1 MDHDAAPHD
10 ADLDDGAAPPDDV
23 PVDAD
28 AVDADTAVLPDAE
41 EVLALLEDVVALHG
55 HGRVATTVRACLEVA
70 REQVLAGAGAPDAA
84 EVADDVTRVIA
95 EVAGGR
101 LVRVINATGVV
112 LHTNLGRA
120 PLSAAA
126 RRAVVAAVGYTDLEF
141 DLATGARGS
150 RATRLGELIVA
161 LTHAE
166 DATVV
171 NNGAAALVLV
181 LAANAAGR
189 EVVVSRRELAT
200 IGGPYR
206 LAELMRAAGVVVV
219 EVGTR
224 EATTRADYAAALGP
238 ATAAVLKVQRSA
250 TEAAGLTDDADLGA
264 LADLAHAHGV
274 PLVHDLGT
282 GLLRPVAIGPLAG
295 EPSVAASLAAGVD
308 VVVVSGDKVLG
319 GPQSGLIVG
328 RATLVE
334 ASRKH
339 PLARAL
345 RIDKMQRAALE
356 ATLAAHEHA
365 VLPLEVPTVAMLGVE
380 EDALADRARW
390 MAAQVGAPAEA
401 RAVEGSVGGGALPG
415 VVLASWAVALIVDD
429 AEAVSTRLRQGEV
442 PVIARIADGVVLID
456 LRTVPPDQDAE
467 LVDLVLAALD

>member
-1 MDHDAAPHD
+1 M
-10 ADLDDGAAPPDDV
+10 DLDDDPGIA
-23 PVDAD
+23 
-28 AVDADTAVLPDAE
+28 DADTIVHLDPSDTDGPDAPDLPDAE
-41 EVLALLEDVVALHG
+41 DVLALLDDALVRHG

-70 REQVLAGAGAPDAA
+70 RAQVTTGSPAPDAL
-84 EVADDVTRVIA
+84 EVAGDVTRVLA

-141 DLATGARGS
+141 DLVTGARGS

-161 LTHAE
+161 LTDAE

-189 EVVVSRRELAT
+189 EVVVSRRELAA

-224 EATTRADYAAALGP
+224 EATTRADYAAALRP
-238 ATAAVLKVQRSA
+238 ATAAILKVQRSA
-250 TEAAGLTDDADLGA
+250 TEAAGLTEGADLGA

-282 GLLRPVAIGPLAG
+282 GLLRPVAAGPLAG
-295 EPSVAASLAAGVD
+295 EPSVAASIAAGVD
-308 VVVVSGDKVLG
+308 VVIVSGDKLLG

-345 RIDKMQRAALE
+345 RIDKMQCAALE
-356 ATLAAHEHA
+356 ATLAAHEHTP
-365 VLPLEVPTVAMLGVE
+365 LPPEVPIVAMLAASA
-380 EDALADRARW
+380 DALAERARW
-390 MAAQVGAPAEA
+390 MAAELGPPAEA

-415 VVLASWAVALIVDD
+415 VALANWAVALTVADT
-429 AEAVSTRLRQGEV
+429 EAVSARLRQGEV
-442 PVIARIADGVVLID
+442 PVVARIVEGAVVID